1 MKKLL
6 LLCVVA
12 FSLSA
17 CDPKPF
23 VEHKISVTRQSE
35 NCAVV
40 SSNFKLISNFGGE
53 RYEFS
58 KCLPA
63 GFNKEQ
69 VSVTRAGDTVLVR
82 FPQAGAAD
90 QKAAFAITLDIDS
103 YPQYHFLTIDDETY
117 SIGHSDSQ

>member
-1 MKKLL
+1 MNKFL
-6 LLCVVA
+6 LLCILA
-12 FSLSA
+12 YSLSA

-23 VEHKISVTRQSE
+23 VEHKISATRQSE

-40 SSNFKLISNFGGE
+40 SSNFKLISNIGGE

-63 GFNKEQ
+63 GFDKEQ

-82 FPQAGAAD
+82 FPPVGTGE